1 MAAGEPRSGGPAGL
15 YDMHVHTR
23 FSPDSGS
30 DLAVIC
36 RRAAEMGIPGLCFTD
51 HAEFAPGDVVP
62 GEDELDE
69 MMGEIRALRRAYDG
83 VLEIGFGVEIGYY
96 RGRADDIAAFLA
108 ARDFD
113 FVLASVHV
121 SGTVGYSFPATM
133 APGTDPVDY
142 FAPYLE
148 DLRRMVDEVDCDSI
162 GHMDLPK
169 RFGPPLPGCNALG
182 GASPLWRDVSAFL
195 GEIVRRGILLE
206 INASG
211 LRQNS
216 GETYPSGEVL
226 REYRRLGG
234 DAVTLGSDSH
244 QPSHTGWGLD
254 RAATAAR
261 EAGIHRAAYFLGR
274 RPHYYPL

>member
-1 MAAGEPRSGGPAGL
+1 MAANSGSGGPAGL

-23 FSPDSGS
+23 FSPDSAS

-36 RRAAEMGIPGLCFTD
+36 RRAADMGIPGLCFTD
-51 HAEFAPGDVVP
+51 HAEFAPGDVIP
-62 GEDELDE
+62 GDDDLDE
-69 MMGEIRALRRAYDG
+69 MMGEIRALRREYAG
-83 VLEIGFGVEIGYY
+83 LLEIGFGVEIGYY
-96 RGRADDIAAFLA
+96 RGRAEDIAAFLA

-121 SGTVGYSFPATM
+121 SGSVGYSFPATM
-133 APGTDPVDY
+133 AAGTDPVDY
-142 FAPYLE
+142 FAPYVE
-148 DLRRMVDEVDCDSI
+148 DLHRMVAEVDCDAV

-169 RFGPPLPGCNALG
+169 RFGPPLPGCRGLG
-182 GASPLWRDVSAFL
+182 ESSPLWGRVSAFL
-195 GEIVRRGILLE
+195 EEIVRRGILLE

-216 GETYPSGEVL
+216 GEAYPSGEVL

-234 DAVTLGSDSH
+234 EVVTLGSDSH
-244 QPSHTGWGLD
+244 QPSHTGWGLE
-254 RAATAAR
+254 RAAAAAR
-261 EAGIHRAAYFLGR
+261 EVGIHRGAYFLER